1 MNSIVISGRF
11 TKDMELRKT
20 KDGTSFLT
28 NTVAVDGYSKGE
40 KFADFFTVNFWGKN
54 AERVAQYGGKGMF
67 VQVLGRMHQRQ
78 YEDKNGVKRTIW
90 EVTADQIE
98 MTLSKKTDGNS
109 SKAEAVDAI
118 DPNDL
123 PF

>member
-54 AERVAQYGGKGMF
+54 AERVAQYGGKGMDN
-67 VQVLGRMHQRQ
+67 LGGHSRPNRND
-78 YEDKNGVKRTIW
+78 YEQEN
-90 EVTADQIE
+90 
-98 MTLSKKTDGNS
+98 
-109 SKAEAVDAI
+109 
-118 DPNDL
+118 
-123 PF
+123 